1 MKALPLL
8 LLLSGCTSVGV
19 VKTVEVPIFR
29 PVEIEFSACYQPY
42 HDAKTHEERAQRITE
57 NWLQNKSCAKYLQSI
72 LDANNAA
79 AQTYQMFK

>member
-42 HDAKTHEERAQRITE
+42 HDANTHEERAKRITE
-57 NWLQNKSCAKYLQSI
+57 NWLRNKSCAKYLQTLLQQHNEKVQHESP
-72 LDANNAA
+72 
-79 AQTYQMFK
+79 